1 MPETIELKTT
11 IGDLLDSQTKL
22 FGDREALVHVE
33 SGSRFTYNEFKEE
46 CDQVARGLMALGI
59 EKGHHVGI
67 WVTNYS
73 EWVVSQFATA
83 KIGAVLV
90 TVNPSYRTHELEYV
104 LKQSEANALIL
115 IGQFRTSDYVIMAN
129 EVVPELKDSAPGN
142 LKSPNLLV
150 DKHWN
155 LKVGDF
161 GLAKLVDELSLSR
174 AGELV
179 AVFQLLTTA
188 TTRFS
193 SGTMVIAWP
202 KMPCAPYMSPG

>member
-33 SGSRFTYNEFKEE
+33 SGSRFTYSEFREE

-90 TVNPSYRTHELEYV
+90 TVNPSYRTCLLY
-104 LKQSEANALIL
+104 
-115 IGQFRTSDYVIMAN
+115 TS
-129 EVVPELKDSAPGN
+129 P
-142 LKSPNLLV
+142 SPR
-150 DKHWN
+150 D
-155 LKVGDF
+155 
-161 GLAKLVDELSLSR
+161 
-174 AGELV
+174 
-179 AVFQLLTTA
+179 
-188 TTRFS
+188 
-193 SGTMVIAWP
+193 
-202 KMPCAPYMSPG
+202 